1 MTFLNS
7 FFYLLHFIAMAEYL
21 DNLLYSFLDASNEA
35 DIVPSEMQFFVLPN
49 NLDLIGN
56 LISVARL
63 YRSD

>member
-1 MTFLNS
+1 
-7 FFYLLHFIAMAEYL
+7 MAEYL

-35 DIVPSEMQFFVLPN
+35 EIMPSELQFFVLPS

>member
-1 MTFLNS
+1 
-7 FFYLLHFIAMAEYL
+7 MAEYL

-35 DIVPSEMQFFVLPN
+35 DIVPSEMQSFVFPN